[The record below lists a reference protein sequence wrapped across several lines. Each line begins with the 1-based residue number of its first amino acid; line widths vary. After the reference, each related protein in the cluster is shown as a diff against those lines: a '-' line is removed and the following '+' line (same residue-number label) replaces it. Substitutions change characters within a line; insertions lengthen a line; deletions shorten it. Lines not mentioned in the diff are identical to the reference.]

1 MHHFFRLSVVCAVMI
16 FSYGNAPALAIQTFS
31 GGIVQGEKTLSD
43 ANLTQSGTVE
53 LSGTA
58 TYKNPLTAIVPFVN
72 TGTLNP
78 SLWATAPEII
88 VSLVQAEGD
97 LSGGYSL
104 SATNVNH
111 NTFTLSI
118 RPSKGGVSLRKIAI
132 SYIAIGRHS

>member
-1 MHHFFRLSVVCAVMI
+1 MHRFLRLCLVCAI
-16 FSYGNAPALAIQTFS
+16 ITFACGNVAAQAIQTFS
-31 GGIVQGEKTLSD
+31 GGTVQDEKTLSD
-43 ANLTQSGTVE
+43 PNLTQSGTIE

-58 TYKNPLTAIVPFVN
+58 TFTNPLTAIVPFVN

-88 VSLVQAEGD
+88 VSLAQAQGD

-104 SATNVNH
+104 FATNANH
-111 NTFTLSI
+111 NTFTVTI
-118 RPSKGGVSLRKIAI
+118 RPRKRGVSLRKIAI

>member
-1 MHHFFRLSVVCAVMI
+1 MHRFFRLCLAYAVMA
-16 FSYGNAPALAIQTFS
+16 FACGNAPALAIQTFP
-31 GGIVQGEKTLSD
+31 GGTVQGEKTLSD
-43 ANLTQSGTVE
+43 PNLTQSGTVE

-58 TYKNPLTAIVPFVN
+58 TFKNPLTAIVPFVN

-78 SLWATAPEII
+78 SLWATAPEIL

-111 NTFTLSI
+111 NTFTLAI
-118 RPSKGGVSLRKIAI
+118 RPSKRE
-132 SYIAIGRHS
+132 